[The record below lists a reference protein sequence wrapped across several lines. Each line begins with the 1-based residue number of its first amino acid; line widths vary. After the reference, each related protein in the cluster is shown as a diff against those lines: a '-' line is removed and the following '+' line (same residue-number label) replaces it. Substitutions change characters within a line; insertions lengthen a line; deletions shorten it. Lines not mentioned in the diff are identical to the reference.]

1 MTILFVCDQ
10 YENYTTDYFLIV
22 CDQYE
27 DYITDCF
34 NCL

>member
-10 YENYTTDYFLIV
+10 YEYYINDYFIV

-27 DYITDCF
+27 DYINDYF